1 MAKILHDMSNM
12 PEWQQKREYL
22 ARLLTNLT
30 FEVVDVLETLWV
42 ECEDANQAC
51 GYAMKDKY
59 THHFELAKK
68 HIHIIRSATLG
79 MDAGQQESFG
89 NDAEL
94 LLDLIYAAVTRTG
107 TEDQMMHRF
116 LEYIMS
122 FPDRVGLDGVRKGGE
137 AYEAIKLALA
147 EGRIKAYEQ
156 KQDTK

>member
-1 MAKILHDMSNM
+1 MNKVLHDLDGM
-12 PEWQQKREYL
+12 PEWQKKREYL
-22 ARLLTNLT
+22 ASLLTNLT

-68 HIHIIRSATLG
+68 HIQIIRSATLG

-89 NDAEL
+89 RDAEI

-107 TEDQMMHRF
+107 TDDQLMHKF
-116 LEYIMS
+116 LTYIMS
-122 FPDRVGLDGVRKGGE
+122 YPDRVGLDGVRKGGE
-137 AYEAIKLALA
+137 MFEAVKMALA
-147 EGRIKAYEQ
+147 KGRMEAKGYNLD
-156 KQDTK
+156 K